1 MLNSDKDNLQKVN
14 LLRFTRRLSE
24 LESHLRVYLP
34 SREVVRHGIHLVGDI
49 GNPVIRVHVAYV
61 EEVEAVNAKPDVLEN
76 ALAVT
81 VLVVEKSVGH
91 SYVNPSVCGGTEDV
105 SLQFAVWS
113 REWQAISVGQP

>member
-34 SREVVRHGIHLVGDI
+34 SREVIWHGIHLVGDI

-61 EEVEAVNAKPDVLEN
+61 EEVEAVNAKPD
-76 ALAVT
+76 
-81 VLVVEKSVGH
+81 
-91 SYVNPSVCGGTEDV
+91 GGP
-105 SLQFAVWS
+105 
-113 REWQAISVGQP
+113 RC